1 MSIHTMKATTFD
13 KADTAQ
19 WMDAAIQT
27 LKGKAFESLCTETT
41 EGIVLQPLYTIE
53 DLESRKQTNRVSKN
67 GAGWIVAQQTIA
79 IDGQQFIE
87 NLKKSIDRG
96 NEAIFYD
103 GTTQLQWSESALTEL
118 AQLMEKH
125 PVIMLNTDKQDPVLN
140 AFSFIPEAMCPA
152 VKGALSVS
160 DWSLSEKFPNIR
172 IFGADLWTA
181 HHKGADAVTELALA
195 LAQAA
200 TYAEKKAEFS
210 DFANEYFVRFAVDTH
225 FFMEIAKFRAFRV
238 LWQAFG
244 TAYDVAEV
252 PAVPMIATTS
262 LRSYSKLDPYVNLL
276 RAGNGAF
283 SAVLGGADVI
293 TVHPHD
299 LLTGPSESSARFARN
314 IQLVIKEETHADKV
328 IDPAGGSYFLESLTA
343 ELVEKAW
350 ALFLDIEADGGYDTF
365 MASGR
370 MAALLEERRIEVAT
384 GRKSLIGTNVYAELT
399 DPDLEDWNGIQTEG
413 RLAEPFEKLRS
424 LFSNEQPQTVLLTF
438 GELKAF
444 KPRADF
450 VGGFLATG
458 GIRSEWSPAFEH
470 AKEAIDWLR
479 QEKPDYAIVCASPV
493 ETETIMTELLTGLP
507 ESVVLDV
514 AGNYDAG
521 IAQQW
526 LDKGLNGFIF
536 AGQDKVGK
544 LKDIHSKWKGGVSV
558 E

>member
-1 MSIHTMKATTFD
+1 
-13 KADTAQ
+13 
-19 WMDAAIQT
+19 
-27 LKGKAFESLCTETT
+27 
-41 EGIVLQPLYTIE
+41 
-53 DLESRKQTNRVSKN
+53 
-67 GAGWIVAQQTIA
+67 
-79 IDGQQFIE
+79 
-87 NLKKSIDRG
+87 
-96 NEAIFYD
+96 
-103 GTTQLQWSESALTEL
+103 
-118 AQLMEKH
+118 MEKH

-160 DWSLSEKFPNIR
+160 DWSLSDKFPNIR

-328 IDPAGGSYFLESLTA
+328 IDPAGGSYFS
-343 ELVEKAW
+343 
-350 ALFLDIEADGGYDTF
+350 
-365 MASGR
+365 SR
-370 MAALLEERRIEVAT
+370 
-384 GRKSLIGTNVYAELT
+384 
-399 DPDLEDWNGIQTEG
+399 
-413 RLAEPFEKLRS
+413 
-424 LFSNEQPQTVLLTF
+424 
-438 GELKAF
+438 
-444 KPRADF
+444 
-450 VGGFLATG
+450 
-458 GIRSEWSPAFEH
+458 
-470 AKEAIDWLR
+470 
-479 QEKPDYAIVCASPV
+479 
-493 ETETIMTELLTGLP
+493 
-507 ESVVLDV
+507 
-514 AGNYDAG
+514 
-521 IAQQW
+521 
-526 LDKGLNGFIF
+526 
-536 AGQDKVGK
+536 
-544 LKDIHSKWKGGVSV
+544 
-558 E
+558 